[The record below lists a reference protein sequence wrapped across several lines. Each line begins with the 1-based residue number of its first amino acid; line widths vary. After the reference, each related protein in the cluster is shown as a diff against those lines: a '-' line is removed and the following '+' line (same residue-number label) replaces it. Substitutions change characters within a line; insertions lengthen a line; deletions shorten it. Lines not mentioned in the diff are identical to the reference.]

1 MTNTLIYVSIS
12 KILTATWGLDLI
24 YDDDAKLFG
33 KNSNSPAL
41 QVRSLVGIGLL
52 VKF

>member
-1 MTNTLIYVSIS
+1 MTNTLNVKIS
-12 KILTATWGLDLI
+12 KILSAAWGLDLI

-33 KNSNSPAL
+33 KNRRSAAL

>member
-1 MTNTLIYVSIS
+1 MTNTLNAKIS
-12 KILTATWGLDLI
+12 KVLSAVWGLDLI

-33 KNSNSPAL
+33 KNRRSPAL